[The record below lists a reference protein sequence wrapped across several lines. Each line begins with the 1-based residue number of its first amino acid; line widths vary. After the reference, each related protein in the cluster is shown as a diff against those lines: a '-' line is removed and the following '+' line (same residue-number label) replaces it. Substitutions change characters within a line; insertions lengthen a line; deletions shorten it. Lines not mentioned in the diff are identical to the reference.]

1 MSISTVQPTISPTTD
16 TVHRLQQLRIRIAGR
31 LRLGLRFETTR
42 YGLRRDLTI
51 PFPAPDAKIPISVR
65 PLAETDLAILLA
77 VNADTSE
84 ADRFEITWRQAF
96 AAKRLAGGYVAIDER
111 DGRPCYVQW
120 LFGAADNDFIRS
132 LHGFP
137 ELAPDEALLENAYT
151 PASHRGLGIMPAAMA
166 RIAEKAETIGA
177 RYVITFV
184 EQNNTPRSRA
194 ASAAA
199 SRRTWNTSWRGT
211 ASAFSA
217 PTASP
222 SSRTTPRGARR
233 NTIGTG
239 HHSDRIAGD
248 GASRVRD
255 ADGIDPS

>member
-1 MSISTVQPTISPTTD
+1 MIAFGRGRPTVSISSVQPTINPVAD
-16 TVHRLQQLRIRIAGR
+16 AAHRLQQMRIRIAGR
-31 LRLGLRFETTR
+31 FRLGLRFESTR
-42 YGLRRDLTI
+42 YGLRRDLAI

-65 PLAETDLAILLA
+65 PLAEADLPILLA

-96 AAKRLAGGYVAIDER
+96 AAKRLAGGYVAVDER

-166 RIAEKAETIGA
+166 RIAEKAATIGA

-184 EQNNTPRSRA
+184 EQNNIPSLKGCQRCGFAPDLEHKLARFGFGLFRTDSFTKLADDDP
-194 ASAAA
+194 
-199 SRRTWNTSWRGT
+199 RRTQK
-211 ASAFSA
+211 F
-217 PTASP
+217 
-222 SSRTTPRGARR
+222 
-233 NTIGTG
+233 
-239 HHSDRIAGD
+239 
-248 GASRVRD
+248 
-255 ADGIDPS
+255 